1 MKPKFIIFLLLISA
15 NSYAQDS
22 IFARRII
29 DTLTSPNFWGR
40 GYTNNGL
47 QKATDYLS
55 TQFKDYGIKPMKGK
69 SFLQQFSYPVNTFPG
84 KMELA
89 INGKQLL
96 PGVDFIIS
104 PESKGFI
111 GAGQLVKK
119 DSVHFVDLKNR
130 VIVLLQDKLTFSA
143 EQRVADFTLI
153 EIDKKKFKET
163 PMAFKANIDE
173 VFVNKFNTANICG
186 MVKGSSKPDSMIVYT
201 AHYDH
206 LGGMGDKT
214 FFPGANDNASGVSM
228 VMALA
233 NYYAKHPQPYTLV
246 FILFSGEEA
255 GLLGSKYFTEHPLI
269 KLEKI
274 KLLVN
279 LDLEG
284 TGVDGITVV
293 NATVCTKEFALLKK
307 VNQQG
312 DYLVKI
318 NSRGKAPNSDHYF
331 FTEKGVPAVYWYTL
345 GGIKAYHDVYD
356 ISATLPLTVFNNMFK
371 MIVGFNEALMGNH

>member
-1 MKPKFIIFLLLISA
+1 MLLISI

-22 IFARRII
+22 IFARGII
-29 DTLTSPNFWGR
+29 DTLTSANFWGR

-55 TQFKDYGIKPMKGK
+55 IQFKDYGIKPLKGK

-89 INGKQLL
+89 INGKQLT

-104 PESKGFI
+104 PESKGFT
-111 GAGQLVKK
+111 GEGQLVKR
-119 DSVHFVDLKNR
+119 DSIHFVDLKNR

-173 VFVNKFNTANICG
+173 MFVNKFNTANICG
-186 MVKGSSKPDSMIVYT
+186 MVKGTSKPDSMIVYT

-233 NYYAKHPQPYTLV
+233 NYYAKHPHPYTMA

-255 GLLGSKYFTEHPLI
+255 GLLGSKYFTEHPLLPL
-269 KLEKI
+269 KNI

-293 NATVCTKEFALLKK
+293 NATVCSKEFALLKQ

-312 DYLVKI
+312 NYLVKI

-331 FTEKGVPAVYWYTL
+331 FTEKGVPAIYWYTL

-371 MIVGFNEALMGNH
+371 MIVGFNWALMGNN